1 MQYVK
6 PRQLADAISITTD
19 ALRKQRERGTSPY
32 EYEVIE
38 GRVLYNFITLPPC
51 VRYNIEKNT
60 TKRTKEKHYDIKDP
74 RYWNSIGKK
83 NEQRIQ
89 QKNRRIEAKVQERL
103 AEERA
108 AHPRHTPSQGPRSTR
123 VYAYW
128 SDPRTT
134 ANYWNSIEDYE
145 RSKVEK
151 KSEPYY

>member
-6 PRQLADAISITTD
+6 PRQLADAINVTTD

-38 GRVLYNFITLPPC
+38 GRVLYDFITLPPS
-51 VRYNIEKNT
+51 VRENIEKNT

-108 AHPRHTPSQGPRSTR
+108 KQTPSRDPRPKR

-128 SDPRTT
+128 SDPRITG
-134 ANYWNSIEDYE
+134 NYWNSIEDYE
-145 RSKVEK
+145 KSKERKVI
-151 KSEPYY
+151 KSIY

>member
-1 MQYVK
+1 MKYVK
-6 PRQLADAISITTD
+6 PRQLADAISVTTD
-19 ALRKQRERGTSPY
+19 ALRKQRERGKSPY

-38 GRVLYNFITLPPC
+38 GRVLYHFITLPPS
-51 VRYNIEKNT
+51 VRNNIEKNT
-60 TKRTKEKHYDIKDP
+60 TKRTKESHYDIKDP

-108 AHPRHTPSQGPRSTR
+108 KQTPIREPRPKR

-134 ANYWNSIEDYE
+134 GNYWNSIEDYE
-145 RSKVEK
+145 RSKADK
-151 KSEPYY
+151 KPEPFY

>member
-6 PRQLADAISITTD
+6 PRQLADAISVTTD

-32 EYEVIE
+32 EVIE
-38 GRVLYNFITLPPC
+38 GRVLYDFITLPPS
-51 VRYNIEKNT
+51 VRENIEKNT
-60 TKRTKEKHYDIKDP
+60 TKRTREKHYDIKDP

-108 AHPRHTPSQGPRSTR
+108 KQNPSRGPRPKR

-128 SDPRTT
+128 SDPRITG
-134 ANYWNSIEDYE
+134 NYWNSIEDYE
-145 RSKVEK
+145 KSKAEK
-151 KSEPYY
+151 NPEPFY

>member
-1 MQYVK
+1 MKYVK
-6 PRQLADAISITTD
+6 PRQLADAISVTTD

-38 GRVLYNFITLPPC
+38 GRVLYDFITLPPG
-51 VRYNIEKNT
+51 VRENIEKNT

-108 AHPRHTPSQGPRSTR
+108 KQSPAREARTR
-123 VYAYW
+123 KQYGYFFNPQRAIPNW
-128 SDPRTT
+128 QPLDK
-134 ANYWNSIEDYE
+134 E
-145 RSKVEK
+145 EK
-151 KSEPYY
+151 KSFKPYY

>member
-1 MQYVK
+1 MKYVK
-6 PRQLADAISITTD
+6 PRQLADAISVTTD

-38 GRVLYNFITLPPC
+38 GRVLYDFITLPPS
-51 VRYNIEKNT
+51 VRENIEKNT
-60 TKRTKEKHYDIKDP
+60 TKRTREKHYDIKDP

-108 AHPRHTPSQGPRSTR
+108 KQTPSRE
-123 VYAYW
+123 
-128 SDPRTT
+128 PRTRKHYGYFFNPQR
-134 ANYWNSIEDYE
+134 AIPNWQPLDKE
-145 RSKVEK
+145 EK
-151 KSEPYY
+151 KSFKPYY